1 MLQAVSLKHEV
12 VTFLEGKKTVLKKKI
27 HLVEYTSSQDITM
40 TKRKEAANEVL
51 PRV

>member
-27 HLVEYTSSQDITM
+27 HLIEYTSQDITM
-40 TKRKEAANEVL
+40 TKRKEAAKEVL